1 MDIAPQKCKFFFPQ
15 PFHHFGINQLSLH
28 ESRSTPEDSLQVAQ
42 DSRIVATCNLLVNS
56 RKRISW
62 TKLKYCTAMH
72 LQPAEESRWTMI
84 LFCCLALS
92 KQVSMTSYGIFKELL
107 RVAYRQ
113 SYREVLGRVRS
124 QLGRAHES
132 LACKNQQQTNRCP
145 EK

>member
-1 MDIAPQKCKFFFPQ
+1 MDIAPQKCKFCFPQ
-15 PFHHFGINQLSLH
+15 TFHHSGINQLSLQ
-28 ESRSTPEDSLQVAQ
+28 ESRSTAEDSLQVAQ
-42 DSRIVATCNLLVNS
+42 DSRIVAICNLLVNS

-72 LQPAEESRWTMI
+72 VQRAEESRWTMI
-84 LFCCLALS
+84 PFCYLALS
-92 KQVSMTSYGIFKELL
+92 KQVSMTSYGIFKGLL

-113 SYREVLGRVRS
+113 CYREVGPVRS

-132 LACKNQQQTNRCP
+132 LACKSQQQTNRCP

>member
-1 MDIAPQKCKFFFPQ
+1 MNIAPQKCKFCFPQ
-15 PFHHFGINQLSLH
+15 PFDHSEINQLSLH
-28 ESRSTPEDSLQVAQ
+28 ESRSTAEDSLQVAQ
-42 DSRIVATCNLLVNS
+42 DSRIVATCNLLFNS

-72 LQPAEESRWTMI
+72 LQPAEESRWTTI
-84 LFCCLALS
+84 PFCCLALS
-92 KQVSMTSYGIFKELL
+92 KQVSMTHGIFKELL

-113 SYREVLGRVRS
+113 SYRAVLGPVRS

-132 LACKNQQQTNRCP
+132 LACQNQQQTNRCP